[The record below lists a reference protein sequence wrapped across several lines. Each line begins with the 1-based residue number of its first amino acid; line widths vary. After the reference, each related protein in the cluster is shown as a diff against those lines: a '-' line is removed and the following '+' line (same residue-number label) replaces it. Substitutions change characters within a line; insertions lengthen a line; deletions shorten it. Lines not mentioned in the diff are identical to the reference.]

1 MYKNLFIKIPNKSHC
16 IKFNTFRTILKTNS
30 ATVGEKNFH
39 HFSLEDGLKRRI
51 DRGIRGNGRRFS
63 SFIYFINSLVYK
75 GSNIYF
81 RLDISVGIDGLS
93 PYKSKKLEIWP
104 IACRVINSYETNPFV
119 VSLYAAEK
127 KPESVEEFLRPFSA
141 EMVDFQANGL
151 RYKGKTYR
159 VNLKFIVCDAIAR
172 QFVKQIIGAL

>member
-1 MYKNLFIKIPNKSHC
+1 MQISNKSHC
-16 IKFNTFRTILKTNS
+16 VKFNAFRTILKTDS
-30 ATVGEKNFH
+30 TTVGEKNFH

-51 DRGIRGNGRRFS
+51 DRGIRGNSRRFNLL
-63 SFIYFINSLVYK
+63 IDFINPGVYK
-75 GSNIYF
+75 KTKIYF
-81 RLDISVGIDGLS
+81 RLDITAGIDGLS

-127 KPESVEEFLRPFSA
+127 KPESVEEFLRPFLA
-141 EMVDFQANGL
+141 EMVDLQANGL

>member
-1 MYKNLFIKIPNKSHC
+1 M
-16 IKFNTFRTILKTNS
+16 
-30 ATVGEKNFH
+30 
-39 HFSLEDGLKRRI
+39 
-51 DRGIRGNGRRFS
+51 
-63 SFIYFINSLVYK
+63 
-75 GSNIYF
+75 
-81 RLDISVGIDGLS
+81 DISVAIDELS
-93 PYKSKKLEIWP
+93 PYKSKKLEILS

-127 KPESVEEFLRPFSA
+127 KPESVEEFLRPFLA